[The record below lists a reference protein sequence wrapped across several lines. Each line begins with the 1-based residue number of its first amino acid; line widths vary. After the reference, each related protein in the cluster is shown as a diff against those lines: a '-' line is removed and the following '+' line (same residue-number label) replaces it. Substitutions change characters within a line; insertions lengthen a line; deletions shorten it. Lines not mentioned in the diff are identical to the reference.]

1 MSENSVV
8 TRVREMVAPI
18 VADLGVDLYDLE
30 YAGGQL
36 TVTLDTF
43 PGSESGIA
51 LDVLALATRL
61 ISRELD
67 HTDPIPG
74 HYTLEVTSP
83 GLERTL
89 RTPAHFQREIGKT
102 VAIRLRNTVSGA
114 RRLNGV
120 LIAADDNGATVRLD
134 DQADVTLAERVV
146 PYDQIDRARTVFV
159 WGPAPKPG
167 KAPAKKG
174 AQKAPAAG
182 PKTSS
187 HKGAGAPGASRPS
200 RSAVPNTQSETEAPA

>member
-43 PGSESGIA
+43 PGSEAGIS

-120 LIAADDNGATVRLD
+120 LVAADDTSATVRLD

-174 AQKAPAAG
+174 AKKTPAARST
-182 PKTSS
+182 TSLS
-187 HKGAGAPGASRPS
+187 GAGAPSASS
-200 RSAVPNTQSETEAPA
+200 RSADQSTQTETEAPA

>member
-8 TRVREMVAPI
+8 VAVKQLVMPI
-18 VADLGVDLYDLE
+18 IADLGVDLYDLE
-30 YAGGQL
+30 YAGGTL

-43 PGSESGIA
+43 PGSEGGIT
-51 LDVLALATRL
+51 LDNLALATRL

-67 HTDPIPG
+67 HSDPIPG

-83 GLERTL
+83 GLERHL

-102 VAIRLRNTVSGA
+102 VSLRLRHTAGGDRRVSG
-114 RRLNGV
+114 V
-120 LIAADDNGATVRLD
+120 LVAADDHAATVRLD
-134 DQADVTLAERVV
+134 DAQLTERVV

-167 KAPAKKG
+167 KAPARKG
-174 AQKAPAAG
+174 GAKARATASTPPAA
-182 PKTSS
+182 TDADDVS
-187 HKGAGAPGASRPS
+187 
-200 RSAVPNTQSETEAPA
+200 NITDTEAPAS

>member
-120 LIAADDNGATVRLD
+120 LIAADEQGATVRLD

-174 AQKAPAAG
+174 AKKAPAAG
-182 PKTSS
+182 STTSS
-187 HKGAGAPGASRPS
+187 RTGAGAPGASRPS
-200 RSAVPNTQSETEAPA
+200 RSADQSTQTETEAPA